1 MKARQMQRS
10 QREKYMLKEK
20 ATWGFIHTAIPRTHL
35 GNMIKAA
42 MLDIVIVAAA
52 YLLALSVRTTDS
64 PLDYGRGIQ
73 MIGLAAVFMPIILYG
88 FGVYHRI
95 WERTSGHGITVIINA
110 VGTATFGLLVA
121 DILVQPRPL
130 PLSVIVMG
138 NLMAL
143 SGFVGVRYRSRLIS
157 GMSWRWKAVWA
168 QEFPKSATRVLIV
181 GAGEAGQTLA
191 LQLKHRFPDNDYKI
205 VGFIDD
211 DPRKQG
217 LYVEGCR
224 VLGGRADINEI
235 SEKYSID
242 LIVVAIHN
250 INGPDFREILN
261 HCEKTKA
268 RIKVVPDVFALVNA
282 RHSATLLRD
291 VEPEDL
297 IGRSVVSRHEAIDL
311 SPVMRKVVLVTGAAG
326 SIGSELARQLCSY
339 EPVNLLLLDANESG
353 LHDLVVDL
361 QSKNPNVKL
370 TPILADIAVMET
382 LEPVFRRYRPQ
393 VVFHAAAYKHVHM
406 MEIYPEQAIRVNIGG
421 TRNLAE
427 LARDYEV
434 ERFVLISTDKAVNPT
449 SVMGASKR
457 ICEMMVQ
464 AISKESDSSTLFT
477 AVRFGNVL
485 GSRGSAVPTFNRQI
499 SNGGPVTITHPEMTR
514 YFMSIPEASNLVI
527 HAACMTRGND
537 TFLLKMG
544 EVVRIMDLAERM
556 IRLRGMRPGKDI
568 EIKYIGIKPG
578 EKLHEQLYDGSAES
592 ATETRH
598 PSIIQIT
605 PNASRH
611 TSGEL
616 LNWVDDLL
624 HNGLPAGQRA
634 IDILRWGLT
643 ESEQY
648 AVSVIG
654 D

>member
-1 MKARQMQRS
+1 
-10 QREKYMLKEK
+10 MLKEK
-20 ATWGFIHTAIPRTHL
+20 VTWNILHTNIPRTHL
-35 GNMIKAA
+35 GNMARAA
-42 MLDIVIVAAA
+42 VLDVAIVIVA
-52 YLLALSVRTTDS
+52 YLMAFSVAN
-64 PLDYGRGIQ
+64 PGLPFDYSRAIQ
-73 MIGLAAVFMPIILYG
+73 MVALAAIFMPIILYG

-110 VGTATFGLLVA
+110 VGAATVGLLIA
-121 DILVQPRPL
+121 DLLIQPYPL
-130 PLSVIVMG
+130 PLSVIIMG
-138 NLMAL
+138 NLMAM
-143 SGFVGVRYRSRLIS
+143 SGFVGMRYRSRLIS
-157 GMSWRWKAVWA
+157 GMSWRLKALAA
-168 QEFPKSATRVLIV
+168 QELAKPATRVLIV

-191 LQLKHRFPDNDYKI
+191 LQLKYRFPENNYRI

-224 VLGGRADINEI
+224 ILGNRTRINDLVD
-235 SEKYSID
+235 KMNID

-250 INGPDFREILN
+250 IKGPDFREILT
-261 HCEKTKA
+261 HCEKTEA

-282 RHSATLLRD
+282 KHSATLLRD

-311 SPVMRKVVLVTGAAG
+311 APVMNKIILVTGAAG

-353 LHDLVVDL
+353 LHDLVIEL
-361 QSKNPNVKL
+361 QSKYPNAKV
-370 TPILADIAVMET
+370 TPVLADVAEPET
-382 LEPVFRRYRPQ
+382 LFPIFRHYRPQ

-406 MEIYPEQAIRVNIGG
+406 MEVYPEQAIRVNIGG

-427 LARDYEV
+427 LSRDYDV

-464 AISKESDSSTLFT
+464 AIAKENNNNTLFT

-499 SNGGPVTITHPEMTR
+499 TNGGPVTITHPDMTR

-527 HAACMTRGND
+527 HAASMTKGND

-544 EVVRIMDLAERM
+544 EVVRILDLAERM
-556 IRLRGMRPGKDI
+556 IRLRGMRPGQDI
-568 EIKYIGIKPG
+568 EIKYIGMKPG
-578 EKLHEQLYDGSAES
+578 EKLNEQLYDGSAES
-592 ATETRH
+592 AKETKH

-605 PNASRH
+605 PHVSEERTACD
-611 TSGEL
+611 L
-616 LNWVDDLL
+616 LNWVDEILT
-624 HNGLPAGQRA
+624 HGLPSGQRA
-634 IDILRWGLT
+634 IDALRWGLT
-643 ESEQY
+643 ETEKY
-648 AVSVIG
+648 AVSVSG
-654 D
+654 N